1 MKNRQIALVTGATS
15 GIGKAYAACFA
26 RMGYDLMVT
35 GRRMDKLEQ
44 ICSELSVSFGIRA
57 EAIKAE
63 LSEEEDMGR
72 LLEEIQHRDNIAVLV
87 NNAGFGSGVEFSRNN
102 LEEHLKMLDVHVR
115 ASVRLVYAVLPQMM
129 IRKEGVIINVSS
141 LGAYMPAPGSSMYSA
156 TKLFL
161 ASFTE
166 SLHMEVRRYGIKA
179 RCICPGFTH
188 TEFHERRKEGK
199 INKAGKFMWMEAE
212 DVVKISV
219 RSLKRNKVVVVPG
232 TINRLLI
239 ALTGLMPRRLYYF
252 IMERSGKVKV
262 GPGFFDRLKQ
272 LIEKP
277 VSFFFATHADQV

>member
-1 MKNRQIALVTGATS
+1 MKNGQIALITGATS

-26 RMGYDLMVT
+26 GMGYDLMVT

-44 ICSELSVSFGIRA
+44 LCAELSAAYGIHA

-63 LSEEEDMGR
+63 LSEEADMGR
-72 LLEEIQHRDNIAVLV
+72 LLEEITHRDNIAILV

-115 ASVRLVYAVLPQMM
+115 ASVRLVYAVLPQM
-129 IRKEGVIINVSS
+129 IGRREGVIINISS
-141 LGAYMPAPGSSMYSA
+141 LGAYMPAPGSTMYSA

-166 SLHMEVRRYGIKA
+166 SLHMEVRRYGIKT

-199 INKAGKFMWMEAE
+199 VNKAGKFMWMEAE
-212 DVVKISV
+212 DVVNMTIK
-219 RSLKRNKVVVVPG
+219 SLKRNKIIVVPG
-232 TINRLLI
+232 IINRLLI
-239 ALTGLMPRRLYYF
+239 AITGIMPRRLYYF
-252 IMERSGKVKV
+252 IMERSGKAKV
-262 GPGFFDRLKQ
+262 GPGFFYRLKQ

-277 VSFFFATHADQV
+277 VSFFFATHTDQV